1 MTLSMKSFH
10 KGVFLALAVSGAA
23 FGAAA
28 QTPTPR
34 PLAEVE
40 LNNLRGGYL
49 SAAGI
54 VFDFGAVVRTYVDGR
69 MALESRLTWTEAG
82 ALTSHTPGAGFSDAA
97 LGGVNL
103 GGLDLS
109 GLDGGQGL
117 ILTNGQGAT
126 ALIHQLD
133 GGRIQNLIVNNA
145 DGRDF
150 RQEIEID
157 LSLPQ
162 LDMIQG
168 AAGVD
173 RFGAQINQDLNASII
188 RSLGGN

>member
-1 MTLSMKSFH
+1 MSMKSFQR
-10 KGVFLALAVSGAA
+10 GVALALAISGSAI
-23 FGAAA
+23 GAAA
-28 QTPTPR
+28 QTPSPR
-34 PLAEVE
+34 PLPEVE
-40 LNNLRGGYL
+40 LNDLRGGYL

-54 VFDFGAVVRTYVDGR
+54 VFDFGAVVRTYIDGR

-82 ALTSHTPGAGFSDAA
+82 ALTSHTPGVGLSDAA
-97 LGGVNL
+97 LAGVDL
-103 GGLDLS
+103 AGLDLS

-117 ILTNGQGAT
+117 ILSNGQGAT

-157 LSLPQ
+157 LALPQ

-168 AAGVD
+168 AAGID
-173 RFGAQINQDLNASII
+173 RLGAQINQDLNASII